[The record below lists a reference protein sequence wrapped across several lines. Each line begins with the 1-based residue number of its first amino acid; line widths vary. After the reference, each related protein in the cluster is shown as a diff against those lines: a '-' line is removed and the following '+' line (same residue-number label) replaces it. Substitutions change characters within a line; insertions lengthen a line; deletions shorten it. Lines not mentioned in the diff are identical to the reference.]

1 MYVSP
6 GYTYTLNSVVYNSIL
21 IVHDSS
27 ATMCPSQKLTGS
39 PQSAFHLPSPPYK
52 KAFPLTFLLIKTIE
66 KQTCESL
73 DYYSVLHSTS
83 SNITYVFYNQNLSQS
98 VLCFASPQ
106 PSPYPN
112 LHLKFSHLFSRT
124 SSPQYFPNNVLFSKL
139 CTYCSLVSDTLHPL
153 SFLQT
158 EVLFLTLEYRLL
170 IGTQK

>member
-1 MYVSP
+1 MPKSKVDRFPSKRFSP
-6 GYTYTLNSVVYNSIL
+6 SLTTL
-21 IVHDSS
+21 
-27 ATMCPSQKLTGS
+27 Q
-39 PQSAFHLPSPPYK
+39 
-52 KAFPLTFLLIKTIE
+52 KAFPYTFLLIKTIE
-66 KQTCESL
+66 KQTCQFL
-73 DYYSVLHSTS
+73 DYYSVLYSTS